1 MSEKMNSN
9 FDQTLLLT
17 TNRYK
22 EYYNANGVLR
32 PIKHPG
38 EQSLMKFLSY
48 LNYELNISSGAY
60 LFLENH
66 VE

>member
-17 TNRYK
+17 ANRYK
-22 EYYNANGVLR
+22 GYCNANGVLR

-38 EQSLMKFLSY
+38 EQSWMKFLSY

-60 LFLENH
+60 LLFWKTT
-66 VE
+66 